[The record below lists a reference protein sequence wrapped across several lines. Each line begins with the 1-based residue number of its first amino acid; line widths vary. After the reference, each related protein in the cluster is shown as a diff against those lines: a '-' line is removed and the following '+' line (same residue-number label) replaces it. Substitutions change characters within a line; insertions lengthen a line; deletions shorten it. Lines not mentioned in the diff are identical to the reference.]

1 MSVSDALLNTKNI
14 LLALDGSEY
23 SEGAVREALK
33 FAKVTGGSL
42 YILSVAE
49 VTLGQLTHSPD
60 VVETIERETLEVLSK
75 AKERAEKE
83 GINCETIFHKGEEP
97 YQFIVEEASGK
108 NVDVIIMGRR
118 GRRGLKKLMMG
129 SVTALVIGHSP
140 CSVFVVPR
148 AGELKFKRLLI
159 ATDGSEYSEKA
170 ISAAVALAKKHGSNI
185 VAISVAHKEEE
196 IPEAENNVKKV
207 KEICHKEG
215 IKIEAITVTG
225 TPYEAIVTTAQ
236 IKKADLIVIGT
247 HGRTGLT
254 KLLMGSVAERVI
266 ALAQCSVLVAK

>member
-1 MSVSDALLNTKNI
+1 MSANQKLSKIKNI

-33 FAKVTGGSL
+33 FAKATDSSL

-60 VVETIERETLEVLSK
+60 VVEAIEKETLEVLSK
-75 AKERAEKE
+75 TKERAEKE
-83 GINCETIFHKGEEP
+83 GIKYEVIFHKGEEP
-97 YQFIVEEASGK
+97 YQFIVEEASNR

-140 CSVFVVPR
+140 CSIFVVPR
-148 AGELKFKRLLI
+148 AGELKFKKLLI
-159 ATDGSEYSEKA
+159 ATDGSEYSKKA
-170 ISAAVALAKKHGSNI
+170 TSATTELAKKYGSNI
-185 VAISVAHKEEE
+185 IAISVAQKEEE
-196 IPEAENNVKKV
+196 IPEAENNIKKV

-215 IKIEAITVTG
+215 IKVETITITG

-266 ALAQCSVLVAK
+266 ALAQCSVLVVK